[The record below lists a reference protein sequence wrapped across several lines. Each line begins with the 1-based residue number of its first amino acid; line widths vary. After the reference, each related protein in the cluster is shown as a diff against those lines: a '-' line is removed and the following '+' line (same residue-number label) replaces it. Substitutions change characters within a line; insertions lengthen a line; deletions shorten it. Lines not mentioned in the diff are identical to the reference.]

1 MSDIVKNTVG
11 AAIDTAD
18 FASTAA
24 LNAVESA
31 AELAGHGVEGVT
43 RIGTKTIATVLAEA
57 QALKKEF
64 MDKVRE
70 LADTVT
76 EPLP

>member
-1 MSDIVKNTVG
+1 MSDIVKNSVG
-11 AAIDTAD
+11 AVIDVAD
-18 FASTAA
+18 AASTAA
-24 LNAVESA
+24 LDAVESA

-43 RIGTKTIATVLAEA
+43 RIGNKTIASILGEA